1 MHSKHKPVGC
11 FDLKLQREQEGKYFS
26 KPKSCQKDI
35 ELDQSGQ
42 TKKTKYKY
50 QCWKGRRETS
60 HSWCFC
66 VENPNHPQEKHSNKS
81 ESIEFTGCTVYKHP
95 LSMDLP

>member
-11 FDLKLQREQEGKYFS
+11 FDFKLQREQEGKYFS

-42 TKKTKYKY
+42 TKKQNTNISVGK
-50 QCWKGRRETS
+50 E
-60 HSWCFC
+60 
-66 VENPNHPQEKHSNKS
+66 EEK
-81 ESIEFTGCTVYKHP
+81 
-95 LSMDLP
+95 LPIVVFLCRKP

>member
-11 FDLKLQREQEGKYFS
+11 FDFKLQREQEGKYFS

-42 TKKTKYKY
+42 TKKNKIQISVLERK
-50 QCWKGRRETS
+50 KRNFP
-60 HSWCFC
+60 SWCFC
-66 VENPNHPQEKHSNKS
+66 VENPNHPQEKHPNKS
-81 ESIEFTGCTVYKHP
+81 ESVELTGRTVY
-95 LSMDLP
+95 L

>member
-42 TKKTKYKY
+42 TKK
-50 QCWKGRRETS
+50 
-60 HSWCFC
+60 
-66 VENPNHPQEKHSNKS
+66 NKIQIS
-81 ESIEFTGCTVYKHP
+81 VLERKKRNFPFVVFLCRKP
-95 LSMDLP
+95 